1 MARLSL
7 TRRVTFAAAHR
18 YRRPEWSEARNLEV
32 FGNCSRAA
40 WHGHTYTCDVT
51 VSGPVDPVTG
61 FVVDLR
67 RLDEALDAEVMARFD
82 HRNINTDVPEFA
94 EGLLVPSCENVA
106 AYIAERVQ
114 AALGA
119 RAQVTRVWLSESPTL
134 WAEWLADHERPAAI
148 D

>member
-1 MARLSL
+1 MPRLSL

-18 YRRPEWSEARNLEV
+18 YRRPEWSDERNFET
-32 FGNCSRAA
+32 FGKCSRAP
-40 WHGHTYTCDVT
+40 WHGHTYTCDVS
-51 VSGPVDPVTG
+51 VAGPLDPVTG

-67 RLDEALDAEVMARFD
+67 LLDEILEREVMERFD

-106 AYIAERVQ
+106 AYIAARVQ

-119 RAQVTRVWLSESPTL
+119 RATVTRVWLSESPTL
-134 WAEWLADHERPAAI
+134 WAEWVAD
-148 D
+148 